1 MSLFILIPTFQ
12 RLTTLYWSLDS
23 VLKQTLPN
31 NNLFSKILILNND
44 TSDNFSD
51 VAMVVKSVLK
61 NNPSHN
67 FDLVDVKQGDNS
79 ITPIKNMYGAIKEN
93 TINGDIAIIHCD
105 DDIML
110 PNTLLDRYLAA
121 KNSDLEIIV
130 SKFLESAYF
139 FVNDENIYLNLKNIS
154 NSEIINLNKAI
165 ADDLINYSI
174 PFLSIYTYKISETFW
189 DIYAQAIFWSDEL
202 PYEPKIKY
210 PFIPFFIGL
219 SAYNKNKLATYNTNV
234 VIRGHLFKR
243 NFFNFP
249 NVVTEYVN
257 AGIILLTGESVLRNL
272 ELKKNSDFDNL
283 RFDFKKTV
291 DSFIL
296 LTLFKRDG
304 VKFMELLYLFKTTNR
319 VLTLK
324 TFIKNINS
332 KSLRNLFNNIIF
344 DTRYIKKYIFGWGIK
359 FSKNNFS
366 KVYTKNLLNEI
377 NDRNSN
383 I

>member
-1 MSLFILIPTFQ
+1 MSLLILIPTFQ

-31 NNLFSKILILNND
+31 DNLYSKILILNND
-44 TSDNFSD
+44 SSDNFND
-51 VAMVVKSVLK
+51 VSKVVTSALK

-67 FDLVDVKQGDNS
+67 FDLVDIKQGDNS
-79 ITPIKNMYGAIKEN
+79 VTPIKNIYGAIKEN
-93 TINGDIAIIHCD
+93 TISDDIAIIHCD

-110 PNTLLDRYLAA
+110 PNTLLNRYLAA
-121 KNSDLEIIV
+121 KTSDFEIIV

-154 NSEIINLNKAI
+154 NPKIINLNKAI

-174 PFLSIYTYKISETFW
+174 PFLSIYTYKTSKTFW
-189 DIYAQAIFWSDEL
+189 EIYEQAIFWSDEM

-219 SAYNKNKLATYNTNV
+219 SAYNKNKLATYNTDV

-243 NFFNFP
+243 NFFKFP
-249 NVVTEYVN
+249 TVVTEYVN
-257 AGIILLTGESVLRNL
+257 AGIILLTGESVLRNR
-272 ELKKNSDFDNL
+272 ELNKNIDFDNL
-283 RFDFKKTV
+283 RLDFKKTV
-291 DSFIL
+291 DAFIL
-296 LTLFKRDG
+296 QTLFKRGG
-304 VKFMELLYLFKTTNR
+304 VKFIELLYLFKTTNR
-319 VLTLK
+319 ALSLK
-324 TFIKNINS
+324 TYILNITF

-366 KVYTKNLLNEI
+366 KVYSNNFLNEI